1 MIRFR
6 SSTMSP
12 MVDIVIKIRSE
23 LNVWSRILSLVCM
36 YLSNWVMNA
45 YIVRVPFGVEV
56 KSIVESN
63 PNLTVSPLSTE

>member
-1 MIRFR
+1 MA
-6 SSTMSP
+6 P

>member
-1 MIRFR
+1 
-6 SSTMSP
+6 MSP

>member
-6 SSTMSP
+6 SLTMAP